1 MGPVP
6 SGGEPGIPCGRR
18 LSGFPIIGRCVLS
31 SKPAVSKAGPIS
43 KDLKAI
49 VVINAVAV
57 ISMVLFAVLG
67 LSVAYAA
74 NGSFAF

>member
-1 MGPVP
+1 M
-6 SGGEPGIPCGRR
+6 
-18 LSGFPIIGRCVLS
+18 S

>member
-1 MGPVP
+1 M
-6 SGGEPGIPCGRR
+6 
-18 LSGFPIIGRCVLS
+18 
-31 SKPAVSKAGPIS
+31 SKAGPIS